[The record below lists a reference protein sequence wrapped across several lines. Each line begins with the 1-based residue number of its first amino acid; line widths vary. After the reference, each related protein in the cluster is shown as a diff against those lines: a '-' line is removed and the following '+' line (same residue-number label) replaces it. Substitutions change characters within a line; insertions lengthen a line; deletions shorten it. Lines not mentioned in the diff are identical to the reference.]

1 MGTLE
6 PCVSI
11 GGIRFYGKTYEGDE
25 YTREQGHNELLV
37 CVTSRIEHYVKSV
50 YHKDKTCDKKDV
62 G

>member
-11 GGIRFYGKTYEGDE
+11 GGICFYGKAYEGDE
-25 YTREQGHNELLV
+25 YTREQGYNELLV